1 MSEFLPE
8 MPIRVLVAAKLP
20 HQDGALT
27 YRAGGAMRVGQLV
40 AVPLGKRQVA
50 GMVLGGEQ
58 KDTGKMRIKTAEA
71 YAEPYIL
78 PPSMLPFMQWVAA
91 WYMEAPGAVFKMAVS
106 VPSALKPEK
115 MPLADEAPTPL
126 EVPPRREALSEAQ
139 NAAATPLAA
148 SINKGFSVAV
158 LDGVT
163 GSGKTEVYFEAV
175 AAALK
180 SGKQVLILLPEIALS
195 KSFEARVLARFG
207 LAPHLW
213 HSGLG
218 DKARRRVWRDAI
230 RGKPMLVVGARS
242 ALFLP
247 FANLG
252 LVVVD
257 EEHDL
262 TYRQQDGV
270 RYHARDMAVVRAK
283 YADIPLILSSA
294 TPSLETL
301 VNVEAGKYAH
311 ICLPMRYGGAEL
323 PQIALVDLRE
333 TPTESRRWL
342 APPLVEAMTET
353 LARKEQVLLFLNRR
367 GYAPMSLCLSCR
379 ERITCPHCSAWLVTH
394 KAVGVLRCHHCGHT
408 TPHGETC
415 PACGVEGM
423 ILACGPGVERLAEE
437 VAARFPEARLG
448 VFSSDTI
455 TTPTQASAFFDAV
468 HQGALDMII
477 GTQMIA
483 KGHHFP
489 DLTLVGVVD
498 ADLGL
503 GGGLGAGDLRGAEL
517 SWQLLAQVAGR
528 AGRAARAGRVL
539 LQTANP
545 ESRVLQ
551 SLIQGDRDGFIAA
564 EKAERQAAAMPPYGR
579 LGALILSARHEDA
592 LVQCAHQLAGAW
604 PHYADI
610 LLLGPAPA
618 PIRLLRGQ
626 HRIRF
631 LLKTAREVN
640 LQRAI
645 ATWLKGVKIPA
656 SIQCQ
661 VDIDPVSFF

>member
-1 MSEFLPE
+1 
-8 MPIRVLVAAKLP
+8 
-20 HQDGALT
+20 
-27 YRAGGAMRVGQLV
+27 
-40 AVPLGKRQVA
+40 
-50 GMVLGGEQ
+50 
-58 KDTGKMRIKTAEA
+58 
-71 YAEPYIL
+71 
-78 PPSMLPFMQWVAA
+78 
-91 WYMEAPGAVFKMAVS
+91 MEAPGGVFKMAVS
-106 VPSALKPEK
+106 VPSALMPEAAVLGYRIK
-115 MPLADEAPTPL
+115 DETRASTPRRMAIRAHLATMPPMTAAQIRSQTGASVSTIKSMLKEGL
-126 EVPPRREALSEAQ
+126 LEEVPLIDDAPSFSALPPRQSALTEAQ
-139 NAAATPLAA
+139 STAATPLAA
-148 SINKGFSVAV
+148 RINQGFSVSV

-163 GSGKTEVYFEAV
+163 SSGKTEVYFEAV

-180 SGKQVLILLPEIALS
+180 NGKQALILLPEIALS
-195 KSFEARVLARFG
+195 KTFEARVLERFG
-207 LAPHLW
+207 FSPYLW
-213 HSGLG
+213 HSGLA

-247 FANLG
+247 LANLG

-283 YADIPLILSSA
+283 YAEIPLILSSA

-311 ICLPMRYGGAEL
+311 IALPMRYGGAEL
-323 PQIALVDLRE
+323 PEITLVDLCA
-333 TPTESRRWL
+333 TPTERRCWL
-342 APPLVEAMTET
+342 APPLLEAMAGRLEK
-353 LARKEQVLLFLNRR
+353 KEQILLFLNRR

-379 ERITCPHCSAWLVTH
+379 ERITCPYCSAWLVTH

-408 TPHGETC
+408 TPHGEAC

-437 VAARFPEARLG
+437 VAARFPDARQG

-455 TTPTQASAFFDAV
+455 TSPAQVSAFFDAV
-468 HQGALDMII
+468 HQGALDIII

-489 DLTLVGVVD
+489 NLTLVGVVD

-503 GGGLGAGDLRGAEL
+503 GGGLGAGDLRGGEL

-528 AGRAARAGRVL
+528 AGRASRHGQVL

-551 SLIQGDRDGFIAA
+551 SLIKGDRAGFIAA
-564 EKAERQAAAMPPYGR
+564 EKASVKPPLCPLWAAR
-579 LGALILSARHEDA
+579 RRHF
-592 LVQCAHQLAGAW
+592 VGT
-604 PHYADI
+604 
-610 LLLGPAPA
+610 
-618 PIRLLRGQ
+618 R
-626 HRIRF
+626 
-631 LLKTAREVN
+631 
-640 LQRAI
+640 
-645 ATWLKGVKIPA
+645 
-656 SIQCQ
+656 
-661 VDIDPVSFF
+661 

>member
-20 HQDGALT
+20 HKDGALT
-27 YRAGGAMRVGQLV
+27 YRAGEAMRGGGVGCC
-40 AVPLGKRQVA
+40 AACKRQVV
-50 GMVLGGEQ
+50 GMVLGAEE
-58 KDTGKMRIKTAEA
+58 KDIGKKMRLKTAEA
-71 YAEPYIL
+71 YAESYTL
-78 PPSMLPFMQWVAA
+78 PPSMLPFINWVAG
-91 WYMEAPGAVFKMAVS
+91 WYMEAPGGVFKMAVS

-115 MPLADEAPTPL
+115 APPTDDVLAVSAL
-126 EVPPRREALSEAQ
+126 PPRQEPLTEAQ
-139 NAAATPLAA
+139 HAAATPLVAR
-148 SINKGFSVAV
+148 INKGFSVSV

-163 GSGKTEVYFEAV
+163 SGKTEIYFEAV

-180 SGKQVLILLPEIALS
+180 NGKQALILLPEIALS

-207 LAPHLW
+207 FAPHLW

-230 RGKPMLVVGARS
+230 RGKPMVVVGARS

-252 LVVVD
+252 VMVVD

-283 YADIPLILSSA
+283 YAEIPLILSSA
-294 TPSLETL
+294 TPSLESL

-323 PQIALVDLRE
+323 PEIALVDLRK

-353 LARKEQVLLFLNRR
+353 LAKKEQILLFLNRR

-379 ERITCPHCSAWLVTH
+379 ARITCPHCSAWLVTH

-408 TPHGETC
+408 TPHGEVC
-415 PACGVEGM
+415 PSCGVEGM

-455 TTPTQASAFFDAV
+455 TTPKQAEAFFDAV
-468 HQGALDMII
+468 HQGALDIII

-564 EKAERQAAAMPPYGR
+564 EKAERHAAAMPPYGR
-579 LGALILSARHEDA
+579 LAGVILSARNEDA
-592 LVQCAHQLAGAW
+592 LGRCAQQLAGAW
-604 PHYADI
+604 PHYAEI

-626 HRIRF
+626 HRVRF

-645 ATWLKGVKIPA
+645 ATWLKAVKIPA

>member
-58 KDTGKMRIKTAEA
+58 KDTGKMRLKTAEA

-115 MPLADEAPTPL
+115 MPFADDAPTPL

-139 NAAATPLAA
+139 DAAATPLAA

-207 LAPHLW
+207 LVPHLW

-323 PQIALVDLRE
+323 PQIALVDLRA

-353 LARKEQVLLFLNRR
+353 LARKEQILLFLNRR

-379 ERITCPHCSAWLVTH
+379 ARITCPHCSAWLVTH

-415 PACGVEGM
+415 AACGVEGM

-437 VAARFPEARLG
+437 VAARFPKARLG

-489 DLTLVGVVD
+489 NLTLVGVVD